1 MWAGLPDTLVQHITS
16 LALPAVLPAL
26 LRLEKR
32 CYQSATERL
41 AKLAALRREPFF
53 VAAGT
58 IFGADGAATTLSLE
72 NKALTDASIEV
83 FACAGAAGAM
93 AHLQV
98 SSLPNA
104 LNRCLETW
112 HACSPGL
119 IVSFDVPYADAWA
132 REQQYR

>member
-1 MWAGLPDTLVQHITS
+1 MGGKNEIGDKGLEALS
-16 LALPAVLPAL
+16 GALATGAL
-26 LRLEKR
+26 ASVTELRLDSNLIGDVGM
-32 CYQSATERL
+32 QSFSTAL
-41 AKLAALRREPFF
+41 A
-53 VAAGT
+53 G
-58 IFGADGAATTLSLE
+58 
-72 NKALTDASIEV
+72 
-83 FACAGAAGAM
+83 GAM